1 MTTVGVEHVRFA
13 LDGVPLMD
21 ATVDVVL
28 AANEGSAPAPLP
40 TERDPL
46 RAGEGRE
53 IGYTFQ
59 EACALTRSSV
69 PSQRMVGLQIIGRIV
84 KLARRWSF
92 EPVNPLPYDDE
103 DAEKSETAPRLPDGI
118 SWASVCGCTRQ
129 WIAE

>member
-1 MTTVGVEHVRFA
+1 MNRAKVVAPAAPSLHIV
-13 LDGVPLMD
+13 LSVVPLQPLHVVPLHVVPLHVVPQRRA
-21 ATVDVVL
+21 ATRCR
-28 AANEGSAPAPLP
+28 ASSCAPRSAPAPLP

-84 KLARRWSF
+84 KLARR
-92 EPVNPLPYDDE
+92 
-103 DAEKSETAPRLPDGI
+103 
-118 SWASVCGCTRQ
+118 
-129 WIAE
+129 